1 MKVLRALGFGALLWV
16 FLFFEVSV
24 LMFGLK
30 LEQGSTNFLIIHYIA
45 VTLLLGIASLLYFR
59 GKGIRAGFCEGVI
72 AGFLF
77 LIAGLVLDS
86 IITIP
91 LFILPAGGSYGA
103 FFLTSWMLLGYLET
117 LVVPGV
123 IGLIKTYR

>member
-16 FLFFEVSV
+16 LLFFEVSI

-30 LEQGSTNFLIIHYIA
+30 LEQGSAIFLIVHYVA
-45 VTLLLGIASLLYFR
+45 VTLFLVLASLLYFR
-59 GKGIRAGFCEGVI
+59 GKGVKNGFLQGI
-72 AGFLF
+72 GAGFLF

-91 LFILPAGGSYGA
+91 LFIIPQGGGYIE
-103 FFLTSWMLLGYLET
+103 FFLTGWMLIGYLET
-117 LVVPGV
+117 LLVPGI
-123 IGLIKTYR
+123 IGFVKSR